1 MQKQEFMMKTKKI
14 TKLIRG
20 GKNNKVND
28 IFDQKYFNVLRGLQ
42 KKKNIMQISI
52 ENGKSKRLF
61 YIYKNKHERNNNN
74 KENTF
79 IIHLQEKE

>member
-1 MQKQEFMMKTKKI
+1 MQKQELMMKTEKI

-42 KKKNIMQISI
+42 KKKTIMQISI

-61 YIYKNKHERNNNN
+61 YIYKK
-74 KENTF
+74 KAWKKK
-79 IIHLQEKE
+79 IK